1 MRTMEFADI
10 LTALDPR
17 LPCGEDLEYD
27 ADFLL
32 LQQAAVGKA
41 EQQFGATIIPA
52 DPPDWREVEK
62 RAHAL
67 LERTRD
73 IRIIS
78 YLARAWTEIRGLPG
92 YAQGLALAADALER
106 YWEQVYPRLDAD
118 GASETDPMP
127 RVYAL
132 TSLGDVQGC
141 ARSARSAS
149 LLSGMHGQLSLR
161 DAEAVLDGTRTDNG
175 AYPGGRARLVQSLRH
190 AAAQGSAEVV
200 AVVEAVSALQRI
212 QALMDAKLGPE
223 WTPDYRGIQRTLQC
237 VLQQVQPESP
247 YAAEDASADTAAGGA
262 HGQDDTSAD
271 SARTQASGRQQ
282 EGPQAQQQ
290 RPAAHLRWQD
300 AQIQSRDDAMMM
312 LAKVCAYFET
322 HEPSHPAPYLIQR
335 AQQLISMRFHDIMR
349 NLAPQGLEQFE
360 AWLPKDPD
368 GRTST

>member
-1 MRTMEFADI
+1 MVVAIRRLRVRKMEFADI

-27 ADFLL
+27 ADFLQ

-41 EQQFGATIIPA
+41 EQQFGSTIIPA

-78 YLARAWTEIRGLPG
+78 YLTRAWTEIRGLPG

-106 YWEQVYPRLDAD
+106 YWEPVHPRLGDQEESAGGAD
-118 GASETDPMP
+118 DDMDPMP

-149 LLSGMHGQLSLR
+149 LLSGVHGQLSLR
-161 DAEAVLDGTRTDNG
+161 DAEAVLDGSRTDND
-175 AYPGGRARLVQSLRH
+175 AYPGGRARLVQSLRS
-190 AAAQGSAEVV
+190 AAAQGAAEVV
-200 AVVEAVSALQRI
+200 AVGQAAAALQRI
-212 QALMDAKLGPE
+212 QALVTAKLGAE
-223 WTPDYRGIQRTLQC
+223 WTPDYRGILRTLQC
-237 VLQQVQPESP
+237 VTQQVRDDG
-247 YAAEDASADTAAGGA
+247 AAAMQIAASDAAATQDATAAATAPG
-262 HGQDDTSAD
+262 
-271 SARTQASGRQQ
+271 TQ
-282 EGPQAQQQ
+282 PMPH
-290 RPAAHLRWQD
+290 PAAPTRWQD
-300 AQIQSRDDAMMM
+300 AQIQSRDDAMLM
-312 LAKVCAYFET
+312 LAKVCGYFET

-335 AQQLISMRFHDIMR
+335 AQQLISMRFHDIIR

-368 GRTST
+368 GRV

>member
-1 MRTMEFADI
+1 MEFADI

-41 EQQFGATIIPA
+41 EQQFGSTIIPA
-52 DPPDWREVEK
+52 DPPDWREVER

-78 YLARAWTEIRGLPG
+78 HLTQAWTEIRGLPG
-92 YAQGLALAADALER
+92 YAQGLTLAADALER
-106 YWEQVYPRLDAD
+106 YWEPVHPRLQGEDD
-118 GASETDPMP
+118 EDMDPMP
-127 RVYAL
+127 RIYAL

-149 LLSGMHGQLSLR
+149 LLSGVHGQLSLR
-161 DAEAVLDGTRTDNG
+161 DAEAVLDGTRTDND
-175 AYPGGRARLVQSLRH
+175 AYPGGRARLVQSLR
-190 AAAQGSAEVV
+190 AAAMQGSADVN
-200 AVVEAVSALQRI
+200 AVGEAAAALLRI
-212 QALMDAKLGPE
+212 QELVNARLGAE
-223 WTPDYRGIQRTLQC
+223 WAPDYRGILRTLQC
-237 VLQQVQPESP
+237 VAQQLQDES
-247 YAAEDASADTAAGGA
+247 AAGDGKA
-262 HGQDDTSAD
+262 DVDLAD
-271 SARTQASGRQQ
+271 STNTGAPKVDA
-282 EGPQAQQQ
+282 PQPQ
-290 RPAAHLRWQD
+290 RPAPALRWQD
-300 AQIQSRDDAMMM
+300 AQIQSRDDAVLM
-312 LAKVCAYFET
+312 LAKVCAYFDA

-335 AQQLISMRFHDIMR
+335 AQQLISMRFHDIIR

-368 GRTST
+368 GRVST